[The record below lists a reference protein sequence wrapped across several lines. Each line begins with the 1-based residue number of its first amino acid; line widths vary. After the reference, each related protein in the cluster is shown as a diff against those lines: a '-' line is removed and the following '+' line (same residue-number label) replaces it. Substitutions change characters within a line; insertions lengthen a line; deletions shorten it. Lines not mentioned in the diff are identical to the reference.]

1 MYFIGDIGQEKSDV
15 KFENIDAS
23 KKLGN
28 KYILEEKKKL
38 LNWIK
43 KGVECGYNIYSNIE
57 DIEELIDII
66 VNWYRFKYP
75 INIVKMSEKNLQQ
88 MIRAEKISDYMGYT
102 ELMFRIPLHLH
113 PIVECW
119 YKDDEG
125 RHVVEDFLET
135 KIYTTNTLNPVIEK
149 LEYDDQGSISRDES
163 IMGIFKTTID
173 KTDSLNFKCST
184 IEEFISINE
193 NNPNFNLE
201 CPKKV
206 VATHE
211 YDLETRNKIFYLIAL
226 KLTYSDKNIR
236 YGCVLAKKFI
246 EEFNKYIYNL
256 NLKEDY
262 LYFNNL
268 YDVPKE
274 ISNSILQ
281 ADGNVTDDIKQNL
294 KSSKFNSIE
303 EYGLSFQTLCYLKG
317 KGINNI
323 DNPLLEGLYK
333 SFILYLHMPDRDVQ
347 ILNKLIEQQRSLK
360 QDKLSES
367 ITEKVIQSGIEETE
381 QNAEDAKVH
390 KKSFF
395 KKLFK

>member
-1 MYFIGDIGQEKSDV
+1 MIIELDIKSTAKPETGDAQ
-15 KFENIDAS
+15 FENIDAS
-23 KKLGN
+23 ESLGN

-43 KGVECGYNIYSNIE
+43 MGVEYGYNIYSNIE

-66 VNWYRFKYP
+66 VNWYKFKYP

-88 MIRAEKISDYMGYT
+88 RLRAEKISDYMGYT
-102 ELMFRIPLHLH
+102 DLMFRIPMHLH

-125 RHVVEDFLET
+125 RVVEDFLET
-135 KIYTTNTLNPVIEK
+135 KIYTTNTLKPVIEK
-149 LEYDDQGSISRDES
+149 LEYDNYDGIISSDRFILE
-163 IMGIFKTTID
+163 IFGRE
-173 KTDSLNFKCST
+173 TDGLSFKCST

-193 NNPNFNLE
+193 NNSNFNLE
-201 CPKKV
+201 CPKMV
-206 VATHE
+206 VATHK

-226 KLTYSDKNIR
+226 KLIYSDKDIR
-236 YGCVLAKKFI
+236 YGYVLAKKFI

-274 ISNSILQ
+274 ISDSILQ
-281 ADGNVTDDIKQNL
+281 TDRNVTDDIKQDL
-294 KSSKFNSIE
+294 KVSKFNSIE
-303 EYGLSFQTLCYLKG
+303 EYGLSFKTLCNLKG

-323 DNPLLEGLYK
+323 DNPLLEKFYEVPI
-333 SFILYLHMPDRDVQ
+333 FNFYMPDRD
-347 ILNKLIEQQRSLK
+347 IAIINKIIEQQRLLK
-360 QDKLSES
+360 KNEMSES
-367 ITEKVIQSGIEETE
+367 KAEIVNEEKKAE
-381 QNAEDAKVH
+381 QNTEGAKVH
-390 KKSFF
+390 KKSFL